1 MSAPTVAQI
10 RPLSARPTPAE
21 VAEFSRAVRSALL
34 GLQVV
39 PGQLAQLQ
47 RQLTGVAAVAGAGAV
62 VEAPTLPTGFT
73 ATGLFSGIQLAWA
86 PPGYEGHAYTEI
98 WRAQV
103 DNLGQAV
110 LVDREAFLLWT
121 DTALPSSALAERYY
135 YWIRHVNDNGDAGA
149 FNATAGTAA
158 STVDDP
164 EYLLE
169 IATEKWLPV
178 NNYAL
183 GALTIPTRPNGF
195 CYEVTTD
202 GGSSGAVEP
211 AWPVV
216 IGQTVAD
223 GGLVW
228 TCKAAFSFET
238 FFKVALVDGAPR
250 LTLSELFLADLVVK
264 RGMIGTLAVDDGKID
279 NLSVTKL
286 LAGIIQASNIFLGAE
301 SRVHLDG
308 QNNRLVVTDA
318 NSVTRVVLGKLA
330 AGYGIEIY
338 NAAGGLILGS
348 GGVPLSQVAGAG
360 ALAGQSSV
368 NWGTQVSNKSG
379 LAALTQITNANRAD
393 ALALK
398 VIGGAFIDDAAVNT
412 LQIGD
417 NAVTIPAA
425 AYTPTELDPAIYGWV
440 EAQVISF
447 VTYGQPIFIKV
458 WMEAFKTIN
467 TTERDR
473 KSVV

>member
-1 MSAPTVAQI
+1 M
-10 RPLSARPTPAE
+10 
-21 VAEFSRAVRSALL
+21 
-34 GLQVV
+34 
-39 PGQLAQLQ
+39 
-47 RQLTGVAAVAGAGAV
+47 
-62 VEAPTLPTGFT
+62 
-73 ATGLFSGIQLAWA
+73 
-86 PPGYEGHAYTEI
+86 
-98 WRAQV
+98 
-103 DNLGQAV
+103 

-279 NLSVTKL
+279 NLSVTL
-286 LAGIIQASNIFLGAE
+286 F
-301 SRVHLDG
+301 
-308 QNNRLVVTDA
+308 
-318 NSVTRVVLGKLA
+318 
-330 AGYGIEIY
+330 
-338 NAAGGLILGS
+338 
-348 GGVPLSQVAGAG
+348 
-360 ALAGQSSV
+360 
-368 NWGTQVSNKSG
+368 
-379 LAALTQITNANRAD
+379 
-393 ALALK
+393 
-398 VIGGAFIDDAAVNT
+398 
-412 LQIGD
+412 
-417 NAVTIPAA
+417 
-425 AYTPTELDPAIYGWV
+425 
-440 EAQVISF
+440 
-447 VTYGQPIFIKV
+447 
-458 WMEAFKTIN
+458 
-467 TTERDR
+467 
-473 KSVV
+473 